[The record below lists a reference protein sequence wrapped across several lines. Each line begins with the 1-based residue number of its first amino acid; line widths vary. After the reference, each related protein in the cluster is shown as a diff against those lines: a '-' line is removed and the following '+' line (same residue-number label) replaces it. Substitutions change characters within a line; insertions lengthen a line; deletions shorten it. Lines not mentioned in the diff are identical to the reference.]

1 VATAAATAA
10 AQGTFGLLNKF
21 GMARRLKTAS
31 LSQVPI
37 SAPVLLEGWFFVTA
51 QTGIGR
57 VAKLNT
63 KKKKYVVLD
72 SRTLH
77 VLESDA
83 KGAACEDQLLLL
95 FCFVRSGDA
104 PKSFT
109 VYSKTRLLVCCEP
122 ADDAK
127 VALWADLVAS
137 TADKARDEEL
147 SGGTI
152 DPREL
157 IPDEQPG
164 TARGSLAAP
173 ADAADD
179 DASDDSGTMVPGGG
193 GGGGLLSPSTSSTDL
208 SVIKAGYLSK
218 RNKRGKF
225 KKRWIVL
232 KRQLLLFYNDANEA
246 KNDEVAKESL
256 QLLFCSAKPATSG
269 DAPHGFSIFAKDQT
283 HEFSAASAAEQQSW
297 LSAIQSESE
306 RLMLHNLG
314 QTVAPKASAAADAAA
329 GADAS
334 EAAGTDAST
343 PMWASSTSVPAPDD
357 DGAPAAAAAP
367 GAADGN
373 SGSDRTADTS
383 TRARALQ
390 DDVEELM
397 LRPENAFCADCS
409 APAPEWCSV
418 NIGLFMCIECSG
430 QHRRLGAHI
439 SKVRSTTLDMLL
451 PEHIAQLRAWGN
463 VKANEVW
470 EALPISDGAKPTRD
484 ATSDARAQFIV
495 DKYKARRYHS
505 KSRSTTPRGA
515 KSAAVSLPTSAAE
528 LHTAAGRRQLGEA
541 LVLLLSADAALR
553 TDVRA
558 RLLPDDDKTAD
569 KPADKAAVASELQ
582 STSVRRKKLVG
593 SADIKKVN

>member
-1 VATAAATAA
+1 V
-10 AQGTFGLLNKF
+10 
-21 GMARRLKTAS
+21 
-31 LSQVPI
+31 
-37 SAPVLLEGWFFVTA
+37 
-51 QTGIGR
+51 
-57 VAKLNT
+57 
-63 KKKKYVVLD
+63 
-72 SRTLH
+72 
-77 VLESDA
+77 
-83 KGAACEDQLLLL
+83 
-95 FCFVRSGDA
+95 
-104 PKSFT
+104 
-109 VYSKTRLLVCCEP
+109 
-122 ADDAK
+122 
-127 VALWADLVAS
+127 
-137 TADKARDEEL
+137 
-147 SGGTI
+147 
-152 DPREL
+152 
-157 IPDEQPG
+157 
-164 TARGSLAAP
+164 
-173 ADAADD
+173 
-179 DASDDSGTMVPGGG
+179 
-193 GGGGLLSPSTSSTDL
+193 LSPGTSSTDL

-283 HEFSAASAAEQQSW
+283 HEFSAASAAEQQAW

-314 QTVAPKASAAADAAA
+314 QTVAPKASAAAAAA
-329 GADAS
+329 DADAS

-343 PMWASSTSVPAPDD
+343 PMWASSASVPAPDD
-357 DGAPAAAAAP
+357 DGAAAAAAATGP
-367 GAADGN
+367 ADGN
-373 SGSDRTADTS
+373 SGSERTADTS

-484 ATSDARAQFIV
+484 ATSDARAHFIV

-515 KSAAVSLPTSAAE
+515 KSAAVSLPTSTAE

-541 LVLLLSADAALR
+541 LALLLSADAALR
-553 TDVRA
+553 TDMRA
-558 RLLPDDDKTAD
+558 RLLPDDDKTA
-569 KPADKAAVASELQ
+569 AASELQ